1 MNTLDVWVFSVT
13 GATIDTAVPAFLPDP
28 VAAAFT
34 WAVYTS
40 SDNLTWRLYQTGVPA
55 TYVLDPSRP
64 GVGRFEITFPN
75 AVTQYIKVVVSPLS
89 PFAAGGQARNFPGI
103 YVTELQA
110 FNTTPAVNVMGTTV
124 ATSETGALSANVA
137 LLRQNPSLTYN
148 FSYFFNNSESQFSTA
163 RSSTMSN
170 GLSVQHQ
177 FNPVFSGN
185 AQAQRVDDSSSTN
198 GDRHTLRFGA
208 QLTAVPLRTLSHSL
222 GFSSATEQSP
232 TGRSKTTAVT
242 LANTAELYRN
252 ITAFLN
258 GGWSNNYGETDQRIE
273 STYYSGGINL
283 IPIETLNITLSSGGN
298 KSDQS
303 GGGIPDFTTSTRNN
317 ELDVSYY
324 PFRTLYLAA
333 SWSVRKGSGQAP
345 DRIINYQ
352 LNWSPF
358 PGGDLVFNFS
368 YYETQ
373 RAVVSSIDKS
383 YIPSL
388 RWNINRRTFV
398 AISYNSTMSTS
409 IFGQSTTRIYATSLN
424 MTF

>member
-1 MNTLDVWVFSVT
+1 VT

-40 SDNLTWRLYQTGVPA
+40 SDNLTWQLYQTGVPA
-55 TYVLDPSRP
+55 PYILDPSRP

-75 AVTQYIKVVVSPLS
+75 AVTKYIKVVVSPLS
-89 PFAAGGQARNFPGI
+89 PSAAGGQSRDFPGI

-110 FNTTPAVNVMGTTV
+110 FNTTAAANVVGTTM
-124 ATSETGALSANVA
+124 ATTQTGALSANVA
-137 LLRQNPSLTYN
+137 LLKTPALTYN
-148 FSYFFNNSESQFSTA
+148 FSYFFNNSESQFSTT

-185 AQAQRVDDSSSTN
+185 GQVQRVDDSSPT
-198 GDRHTLRFGA
+198 GDRHILRFGA

-222 GFSSATEQSP
+222 GFSSATEQSS

-242 LANTAELYRN
+242 LANTAQLYQN

-258 GGWSNNYGETDQRIE
+258 GGWSNNYSETDQKIA

-298 KSDQS
+298 TADQS
-303 GGGIPDFTTSTRNN
+303 GGGVPELTTTTRNN

-333 SWSVRKGSGQAP
+333 SWLERKGSGQAP
-345 DRIINYQ
+345 DRITNYQ

-373 RAVVSSIDKS
+373 RALASSTDKS

-388 RWNINRRTFV
+388 RWNINRRTFAQV
-398 AISYNSTMSTS
+398 SYNSTISTS
-409 IFGQSTTRIYATSLN
+409 IFGQSTTRIYATSFN